1 MCYNDNGDSMERI
14 IFHIDVNNAFLSWS
28 ALDLLNKGS
37 KLDIRTIDA
46 VIGGDITTRR
56 GIVLAKSISAKQK
69 GIITGERLCDAIK
82 KCPNLKTY
90 PPTFDIYSAM
100 SNSMF
105 ELLYKYSPDIEIF
118 SIDECSLD
126 YGKVKNLY
134 GDELLFAQKI
144 SKEIKDQLGFT
155 VNIGIANNKLCAKMA
170 SDFSKPDKIH
180 TLYDFE
186 VKDKLWP
193 LPVDELLWI
202 GKKSSAKLHS
212 LNINT
217 IGDLAN
223 ADSNVLYKYF
233 KNQAL
238 KMIESANGIDCTPV
252 ISEFSAPKGI
262 SNSTTIE
269 RDLDNKKDIY
279 QVINVLC
286 DNVAVSL
293 RKQDKYVTVICVS
306 LKDQFFHS
314 YSHQKRLVNATNL
327 TDEITIA
334 AKHLF
339 DEMWKG
345 EPIRLV
351 GVSLNNL
358 TSTINHQVSLFE
370 SLEHRD
376 QENVLD
382 TTVDRL
388 KDKYGSNSIKKA
400 SLLAGSIKKKP

>member
-28 ALDLLNKGS
+28 ALDLLKRGS
-37 KLDIRTIDA
+37 KIDIRNIDA
-46 VIGGDITTRR
+46 VIGGDVTTRR
-56 GIVLAKSISAKQK
+56 GIVLAKSISAKK
-69 GIITGERLCDAIK
+69 SGVITGERLCDALK
-82 KCPNLKTY
+82 KCPDLKTY
-90 PPTFDIYSAM
+90 PPTFDIYTTM
-100 SNSMF
+100 SNAMF

-126 YGKVKNLY
+126 YGKVKKMY
-134 GDELLFAQKI
+134 GDELLFAVKI
-144 SKEIKDQLGFT
+144 SKEIKETLGFT
-155 VNIGIANNKLCAKMA
+155 VNIGIGNNKLCAKMA

-180 TLYDFE
+180 TLYDDE
-186 VKDKLWP
+186 IKEKLWP

-202 GKKSSAKLHS
+202 GKKSSIKLHS

-238 KMIESANGIDCTPV
+238 KMIESAKGIDDTPV
-252 ISEFSAPKGI
+252 ISTASDPKGI

-269 RDLDNKKDIY
+269 RDLDNKRDIY
-279 QVINVLC
+279 KVIDVLC
-286 DNVAVSL
+286 DNVSVSL
-293 RKQDKYVTVICVS
+293 RKQNKYATVICVT
-306 LKDQFFHS
+306 LKDQYFHS

-327 TDEITIA
+327 TAEITSA

-339 DEMWKG
+339 DEMWNE

-351 GVSLNNL
+351 GVSLTNL
-358 TSTINHQVSLFE
+358 VATVNHQVSLFE
-370 SLEHRD
+370 SLENR
-376 QENVLD
+376 EKSNILES
-382 TTVDRL
+382 TVDKL
-388 KDKYGSNSIKKA
+388 KDKYGAKVIKNA
-400 SLLAGSIKKKP
+400 SLVDTKIKKKP